1 MWVSI
6 CPFLLNAVICLTW
19 GAELAS
25 EPHPHPAFEGWRQK
39 AGMTVAGTVVTRYL
53 WVLSTACGMSRHPIL
68 PYLGSKR
75 SAKVNIVL
83 CILLGA
89 CPRHWATK

>member
-1 MWVSI
+1 
-6 CPFLLNAVICLTW
+6 
-19 GAELAS
+19 
-25 EPHPHPAFEGWRQK
+25 
-39 AGMTVAGTVVTRYL
+39 MTVAGTVVTRYL